1 MSDFFAILQSSDL
14 EMSQPNRR
22 QSESEGE
29 IMRNKKSSN
38 HLSQKKNNLLEKNKV
53 RARELKKQGFP
64 TKNFI
69 GQDSLT
75 IY

>member
-1 MSDFFAILQSSDL
+1 MSDFFAILQSLDL

-38 HLSQKKNNLLEKNKV
+38 HLSQKKNNLLEKIKLEHAN
-53 RARELKKQGFP
+53 
-64 TKNFI
+64 
-69 GQDSLT
+69 
-75 IY
+75 